1 MTPPPLARSLAP
13 LPEESLPGFLLRLAH
28 RLNRSPGRI
37 ANLCGLAA
45 YERRPP
51 AYHLIGLPDD
61 IATTF
66 AAATRLSRA
75 EANDLTLRRYASTY
89 PPLANAQGHSTINM
103 VIQRE
108 YWVFNP
114 SSRYCP
120 ECLSGDGSPVQ
131 AAFGGPWK
139 LSWHLP
145 VVFACPLHHRLLEV
159 VCPQCG
165 NVLGGATQNRGSLI
179 REPQRDDLHPLQC
192 RNPASE
198 QRAAGKR
205 REVCGARLD
214 TAPQTSGSHLS
225 ATERARLIDLQ
236 ERLDRRLAPAPA
248 EPAAGEPGDP
258 FPDLIL
264 AAQLIKLSWPAG
276 ADFSPTHATA
286 ALIDAHAAP
295 ITAILDGPLA
305 TTSKYLRMADLRPAP
320 NDPATCGALLLASD
334 TLLGDREPSSLRE
347 RVQPLVQ
354 AAYERSSKR
363 AYQILRGTEV
373 SASLARSLVRRR
385 QIFHAG
391 GSSRGPGRLR
401 VPSRDCAFS
410 PEEVPQLLPQ
420 AWFEDHLAHL
430 IDHMLQVNSGTVRH
444 LRRAA
449 SLKLMEMTAG
459 GTWAECAETLG
470 MPRGSAAGTLA
481 VLDGAMPSDLWEEF
495 EAGVERIAAELDI
508 SPNRVNYARRRRTM
522 AIWRMPAHDWPELCN
537 GIPKLGR
544 LARQAP
550 DFATVLVWVEVTQ
563 SEHLNCPLLAT
574 AALSRQDRRLLVDQV
589 AQFLTPANQKAG
601 RLELRRRLDLY
612 AASLAVR
619 CDSAPP
625 GVFGQV
631 CQLQSDWSVIGEVW
645 DEADTDPVRV
655 S

>member
-1 MTPPPLARSLAP
+1 MLQRTGADTA
-13 LPEESLPGFLLRLAH
+13 EEVLSVLTQESAQVLGSRH
-28 RLNRSPGRI
+28 R
-37 ANLCGLAA
+37 
-45 YERRPP
+45 
-51 AYHLIGLPDD
+51 
-61 IATTF
+61 T
-66 AAATRLSRA
+66 RA

-89 PPLANAQGHSTINM
+89 PPLANAQGHSAINM

-108 YWVFNP
+108 HWVFNP

-120 ECLSGDGSPVQ
+120 ECLSSDGSRVQ
-131 AAFGGPWK
+131 SAFGGPWK

-159 VCPQCG
+159 VCPRCG
-165 NVLGGATQNRGSLI
+165 NVLGGASQNRGSLV

-192 RNPASE
+192 RNPTSE

-205 REVCGARLD
+205 RDVCGTRLD
-214 TAPQTSGSHLS
+214 MAPETSGSHLS
-225 ATERARLIDLQ
+225 AAERARLIDLQ
-236 ERLDRRLAPAPA
+236 ERLDRRLVPDPA
-248 EPAAGEPGDP
+248 ETAAREPDDP
-258 FPDLIL
+258 FADLIL
-264 AAQLIKLSWPAG
+264 AAQLIKLSWPASV
-276 ADFSPTHATA
+276 DFSPTHATA

-320 NDPATCGALLLASD
+320 SDPATCGALLLTAD

-363 AYQILRGTEV
+363 AYQILRGTKV

-385 QIFHAG
+385 QVFHAG

-420 AWFEDHLAHL
+420 AWFDDHLAHL
-430 IDHMLQVNSGTVRH
+430 IDHMLQVNIGTVRH

-470 MPRGSAAGTLA
+470 LPRGSAAGTLD
-481 VLDGAMPSDLWEEF
+481 VLDRAMPGKLWEEF
-495 EAGVERIAAELDI
+495 EAGVERIAAELDS
-508 SPNRVNYARRRRTM
+508 SPNRVNYARRRRAM
-522 AIWRMPAHDWPELCN
+522 ATWRMLTPDWHELCN

-544 LARQAP
+544 LARQEP
-550 DFATVLVWVEVTQ
+550 HLATVLVWAEVTQ
-563 SEHLNCPLLAT
+563 SEYLHCPLLAE
-574 AALSRQDRRLLVDQV
+574 AHLAGQDRKLLVDQV
-589 AQFLTPANQKAG
+589 GQFLTPANQKAG

-612 AASLAVR
+612 AARLAVQ
-619 CDSAPP
+619 CDSAPS
-625 GVFGQV
+625 GTFRVRDTSAASADRSIV
-631 CQLQSDWSVIGEVW
+631 GEV
-645 DEADTDPVRV
+645 
-655 S
+655 

>member
-28 RLNRSPGRI
+28 RLGRSPGRI
-37 ANLCGLAA
+37 AHLCGLAA

-66 AAATRLSRA
+66 AAATRLTRA
-75 EANDLTLRRYASTY
+75 EAHDLTLRHYASTY
-89 PPLANAQGHSTINM
+89 PPLANAQVHPKINM
-103 VIQRE
+103 VALRE
-108 YWVFNP
+108 YWAFNA

-120 ECLSGDGSPVQ
+120 ECLSGDRSPVQ
-131 AAFGGPWK
+131 SAFGGPWK

-145 VVFACPLHHRLLEV
+145 VVIACPLHHRLLEV
-159 VCPQCG
+159 VCPTCG
-165 NVLGGATQNRGSLI
+165 NVLGGASQNRGSLV

-192 RNPASE
+192 RNPTSE

-205 REVCGARLD
+205 RDVCGARLD
-214 TAPQTSGSHLS
+214 AAPEASGRHLS
-225 ATERARLIDLQ
+225 AAERALLIDLQ
-236 ERLDRRLAPAPA
+236 ERLGRRLAPDPA

-276 ADFSPTHATA
+276 AEFAPMQATA

-295 ITAILDGPLA
+295 ITAILDGPLT
-305 TTSKYLRMADLRPAP
+305 TTSTYLRMAELLPAP
-320 NDPATCGALLLASD
+320 SDPATCGALLLAAD

-354 AAYERSSKR
+354 AAYERHSKR
-363 AYQILRGTEV
+363 AYQILRGTKV

-385 QIFHAG
+385 QVFHAG
-391 GSSRGPGRLR
+391 GASRGPGRLR
-401 VPSRDCAFS
+401 VPSRDCVFS

-420 AWFEDHLAHL
+420 AWFDDHLAHL
-430 IDHMLQVNSGTVRH
+430 VDRMLQVNIGTVRH

-449 SLKLMEMTAG
+449 SLKLMEMAAG
-459 GTWAECAETLG
+459 GTWAECAETFG
-470 MPRGSAAGTLA
+470 MPRGSAAGTLD
-481 VLDGAMPSDLWEEF
+481 VLDRAMPGNLWKEF
-495 EAGVERIAAELDI
+495 EAGVERIAAALD
-508 SPNRVNYARRRRTM
+508 SNPNRTDYARRRRTM
-522 AIWRMPAHDWPELCN
+522 ATWRMPPRDWPELCN
-537 GIPKLGR
+537 GIPRLGR
-544 LARQAP
+544 LARQEP

-563 SEHLNCPLLAT
+563 SEHLNCPLLT
-574 AALSRQDRRLLVDQV
+574 FPSQDRRLLVDLV
-589 AQFLTPANQKAG
+589 TQFLTPANQKAG

-612 AASLAVR
+612 AARLAVQ
-619 CDSAPP
+619 CDSAAV
-625 GVFGQV
+625 GTF
-631 CQLQSDWSVIGEVW
+631 S
-645 DEADTDPVRV
+645 
-655 S
+655 